1 MNRRTALKLA
11 TITALSAT
19 IANAYDQSLVVN
31 NIDMKIKDPSNPTKG
46 ELKHS
51 PEIKLGSK
59 DAKGFTLVEVNIGQ
73 EGIIHPSTENH
84 WIYEIELFAN
94 NKKVSSVALEPA
106 TSRGYLAVRVN
117 LSNIKTLSAV
127 SKCNLHGN
135 YTSSIEV

>member
-1 MNRRTALKLA
+1 MNRSTALKLA
-11 TITALSAT
+11 TVTALSAT

-31 NIDMKIKDPSNPTKG
+31 NRDMKIKDPSNPTKG

-51 PEIKLGSK
+51 PKIKLGSK

-73 EGIIHPSTENH
+73 QNIIHPSTTTH

-94 NKKVSSVALEPA
+94 GKKVSSVALEPA

>member
-1 MNRRTALKLA
+1 MNRRTALKIA
-11 TITALSAT
+11 TVTALSAT
-19 IANAYDQSLVVN
+19 MASAYDQSLIVN
-31 NIDMKIKDPSNPTKG
+31 NIDMKIKNPSNPTKG

-59 DAKGFTLVEVNIGQ
+59 DTQGFTLVEINVGQ
-73 EGIIHPSTENH
+73 EGIIHPSTEKH

-94 NKKVSSVALEPA
+94 GKKVSSVALEPA

-117 LSNIKTLSAV
+117 LSNVKTLSAV